1 MRARILI
8 LLLWLGYAGTA
19 GAAAERVVFHGNRE
33 FSSADLTRFLS
44 VESDSGSTANR
55 LNERLAALVDSLAA
69 RDFLFAQ
76 IDSARGRDGKRRQR
90 EWHVYLRE
98 GSLARLAA
106 LRWLGDSTRVSAAV
120 AARALCRSGAVF
132 RWSNVEFDTELLLN
146 YFETVGYPF
155 ARIDVQKLESDS
167 VRGTVDLWL
176 LLSSGPL
183 AKLEFLSFPGNR
195 HTKESFLRREA
206 RLPLGG
212 VYDQRRIDAARRHLR
227 RLDFIRRVDPAEVAV
242 NSVGQTGLRLPL
254 EEGRATRLDIAA
266 GYVPQAE
273 NRPALL
279 SGLVN
284 VEFLNL
290 FGAGRRARL
299 HWERP
304 DKRIQAV
311 EVAYREPW
319 ILNQPLALRVDFAQR
334 IEDTL
339 YVTRRIGLRGE
350 LELPS
355 NFGLWGT
362 VQQEAVIADSQSAA
376 ALGLPDSRT
385 TYFES
390 GLSYDT
396 RDHPTN
402 PRGGVFFSTF
412 AGTGWRQR
420 ERNAAGLP
428 PGSFRHHRVGLE
440 SEIAQ
445 ELLPF
450 WIGDLGL
457 HARAL
462 QTTEP
467 EVLLPDLYR
476 LGGART
482 LRGYREE
489 QFLGSRI
496 GWASAELRY
505 WLGPASRVF
514 LFFDAGSVYRQPPA
528 GSLESTSTLFRT
540 GQGIGLRLETD
551 LGIWGIDYG
560 VGEGD
565 ALLGGKLH
573 ISLLSTF

>member
-1 MRARILI
+1 M
-8 LLLWLGYAGTA
+8 TA
-19 GAAAERVVFHGNRE
+19 
-33 FSSADLTRFLS
+33 D
-44 VESDSGSTANR
+44 R

-76 IDSARGRDGKRRQR
+76 IDSVRERVGRRGRR
-90 EWHVYLRE
+90 ELHVYLRE
-98 GSLARLAA
+98 GSLARVAA

-120 AARALCRSGAVF
+120 AARALCRSGTIF

-155 ARIDVQKLESDS
+155 ARIDVQKLETDS
-167 VRGTVDLWL
+167 VVGTVDLWL

-227 RLDFIRRVDPAEVAV
+227 RLDFIRRVGPAEVAV

-273 NRPALL
+273 TRPALL

-385 TYFES
+385 TYFEVGPFLRHARPS
-390 GLSYDT
+390 HQSTRWRIFFHVRRHGLAAA
-396 RDHPTN
+396 RAQ
-402 PRGGVFFSTF
+402 RGGTRRRVRSATI
-412 AGTGWRQR
+412 GLGWTARSR
-420 ERNAAGLP
+420 RSCCRSG
-428 PGSFRHHRVGLE
+428 
-440 SEIAQ
+440 SEIWACMR
-445 ELLPF
+445 
-450 WIGDLGL
+450 
-457 HARAL
+457 ARCG
-462 QTTEP
+462 P
-467 EVLLPDLYR
+467 RSPKVLLPDLYR

-514 LFFDAGSVYRQPPA
+514 AFFDAGSVYRQPRAEVARSRIRPCSA
-528 GSLESTSTLFRT
+528 RARASACAWKPIWES
-540 GQGIGLRLETD
+540 
-551 LGIWGIDYG
+551 
-560 VGEGD
+560 GELIMEW
-565 ALLGGKLH
+565 ARAMRC
-573 ISLLSTF
+573 SAANSTFPF